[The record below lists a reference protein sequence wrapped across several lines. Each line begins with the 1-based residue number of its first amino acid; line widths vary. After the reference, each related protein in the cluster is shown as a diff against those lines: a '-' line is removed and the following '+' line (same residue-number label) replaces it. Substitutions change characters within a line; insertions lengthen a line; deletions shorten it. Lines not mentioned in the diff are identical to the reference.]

1 MWQPK
6 NLRHETLTVTLPEYR
21 YVIGYIRKWPPH
33 LIYEF
38 EVNSWSVKQSFE
50 TFLLNL
56 PIYLFF
62 FYYSA
67 DEIVLTWSI
76 FSVSWTQL
84 ISEWFLGISSAW
96 VKAIWTM
103 LKYHE
108 WPVIS
113 KNTRSHTIF
122 SSNSRKNFSVM
133 LPSMPHVDL
142 TTKKSCLLWINAWF
156 RILFTWFFSAYSSIL
171 INQVILAL
179 NIFFSCDLS
188 SNNFPWFLFLFF
200 VTVPI

>member
-1 MWQPK
+1 M
-6 NLRHETLTVTLPEYR
+6 
-21 YVIGYIRKWPPH
+21 
-33 LIYEF
+33 
-38 EVNSWSVKQSFE
+38 
-50 TFLLNL
+50 
-56 PIYLFF
+56 
-62 FYYSA
+62 
-67 DEIVLTWSI
+67 

-133 LPSMPHVDL
+133 LLSIPHVDL
-142 TTKKSCLLWINAWF
+142 TTKKSCSLWINAWF
-156 RILFTWFFSAYSSIL
+156 RILFTWFFFSLFFYLDKPGYISFKYLFFLWSFIEQLSLVPLLIFCNCTYLAISFSSCSGYDIYQSIFFL
-171 INQVILAL
+171 INK
-179 NIFFSCDLS
+179 N
-188 SNNFPWFLFLFF
+188 
-200 VTVPI
+200 